1 MDKLVKGI
9 TKDGF
14 MRVYALDATETVNRA
29 NLYHKLSP
37 VAAAALGRLISAGL
51 MMGGSLK
58 EEDGTVT
65 LQIKCDGPLNML
77 VVVANSHGEVKGY
90 VENPIVDIP
99 LKENGKLDVGGAVG
113 NGVLGVI
120 KDLKLKEP
128 YVGQVPLQTGEI
140 GDDIAFYFMQ
150 SEQVTSVVALGVLV
164 DRDYSIKC
172 AGGFIIQVMPECD
185 EKSLSKLE
193 NSIGGLMSVTEML
206 SKGMTPEEIIKYVML
221 GFEVDILEEES
232 VRYNCGCS
240 KERMETALVSLG
252 RDTLQEMID
261 DGKGAELACHFC
273 DNKYS
278 FATENLI
285 ELQKRCKR

>member
-150 SEQVTSVVALGVLV
+150 SEQVPSVVALGVLV

-278 FATENLI
+278 FTTEDLI